1 MDYNVKPMIHRF
13 RQNNMNI
20 VMDVNSGIVHVVDD
34 VTYKVLEYYNGT
46 NRQMVLANM
55 GSEYEESELNEVMD
69 DLDELIKKEVLFAP
83 MDPNYKMAI
92 EDRPIIKALCINI
105 AHDCNLRCKYCFAGQ
120 GGYGQWRML
129 MSFDVARRA
138 VDFLIAH
145 SGPREHCELDFFG
158 GEPLMNWHVV
168 QQTVDYVHN
177 QEKKHHK
184 KIKMSLTTNG
194 MLLDEEKTKYL
205 TDNHIS
211 LILSLDGRKEMHD
224 RMRPDVN
231 NEGTYDQIV
240 KNLQYCIAH
249 RNGEEYYV
257 RGTFTRHN
265 LDFTT
270 DVEDMLD
277 HGFPA
282 VSMEPVVGD
291 DSAKYSIKE
300 SDLPRVKEE
309 YDRLAQLFIQREE
322 EGRPFFFFHFNMDL
336 WKGPCLPKRL
346 RGCGAGH
353 EYLAVVP
360 NGDIYPCHQFVGR
373 EGYVV
378 GNVYE
383 GLKNMKMMHDFRMNH
398 VFSKPE
404 CVDCWAKFF
413 CSGGCHANN
422 EAYAGDIIGVFDPG
436 IFSIGDTLCSPSKK
450 FKFEGIP
457 TFAPE
462 HFARVRPVD
471 TMKRKQFVKGVTQIA
486 QEGAIQVF
494 KENHVGMEEIIVGV
508 VGVLQFEVLEYR
520 LKN

>member
-13 RQNNMNI
+13 QQNGMNI

-34 VTYKVLEYYNGT
+34 VTYKVLAYYNGT
-46 NRQMVLANM
+46 NRGMVLANLAKD
-55 GSEYEESELNEVMD
+55 YEEAELNEVMD
-69 DLDELIKKEVLFAP
+69 DLDELIAKEVLFAP
-83 MDPNYKMAI
+83 MDKNYKMAI

-105 AHDCNLRCKYCFAGQ
+105 AHDCNLRCQYCFAGQ

-168 QQTVDYVHN
+168 QQTIDYVHK
-177 QEKKHHK
+177 QEKKHGK

-194 MLLDEEKTKYL
+194 LLLDKEKVKYL

-224 RMRPDVN
+224 RMRPGVHG
-231 NEGTYDQIV
+231 EGTYDEIV
-240 KNLQYCIAH
+240 KNLQYCVAN
-249 RNGEEYYV
+249 RKGEEYYV
-257 RGTFTRHN
+257 RGTFTRYN
-265 LDFTT
+265 MDFTT
-270 DVEDMLD
+270 DVIDMID
-277 HGFPA
+277 KGFPA
-282 VSMEPVVGD
+282 VSMEPVVGED
-291 DSAKYSIKE
+291 TADYSIKE
-300 SDLPRVKEE
+300 EDLPRVKAE
-309 YDRLAQLFIQREE
+309 YDRLAKLFIAREE

-373 EGYVV
+373 EGYVI

-383 GLKNMKMMHDFRMNH
+383 GLTNFKMMRDFRMNH

-422 EAYAGDIIGVFDPG
+422 EAFAGDIHKPFHITCEIQKKRVECAMMIQAYNEMKKPKVMAQPG
-436 IFSIGDTLCSPSKK
+436 TYQAKK
-450 FKFEGIP
+450 E
-457 TFAPE
+457 A
-462 HFARVRPVD
+462 
-471 TMKRKQFVKGVTQIA
+471 
-486 QEGAIQVF
+486 
-494 KENHVGMEEIIVGV
+494 MEE
-508 VGVLQFEVLEYR
+508 
-520 LKN
+520 K

>member
-13 RQNNMNI
+13 QQNGMNI

-34 VTYKVLEYYNGT
+34 VTYKVLAYYNGT
-46 NRQMVLANM
+46 NRGMVLANL
-55 GSEYEESELNEVMD
+55 SKDYEEAELNEVMD
-69 DLDELIKKEVLFAP
+69 DLDELIAKEVLFAP
-83 MDPNYKMAI
+83 MDKNYKMAI

-105 AHDCNLRCKYCFAGQ
+105 AHDCNLRCQYCFAGQ

-168 QQTVDYVHN
+168 QQTIDYVHK
-177 QEKKHHK
+177 QEKKHGK

-194 MLLDEEKTKYL
+194 LLLDKEKVKYL

-224 RMRPDVN
+224 RMRSGVHG
-231 NEGTYDQIV
+231 EGTYDEIV
-240 KNLQYCIAH
+240 KNLQYCVAN
-249 RNGEEYYV
+249 RKGEEYYV
-257 RGTFTRHN
+257 RGTFTRYN
-265 LDFTT
+265 MDFTT
-270 DVEDMLD
+270 DVIDMID
-277 HGFPA
+277 KGFPA
-282 VSMEPVVGD
+282 VSMEPVVGED
-291 DSAKYSIKE
+291 TADYSIKE
-300 SDLPRVKEE
+300 EDLPRVKAE
-309 YDRLAQLFIQREE
+309 YDRLAKLFIAREE

-373 EGYVV
+373 EGYVI

-383 GLKNMKMMHDFRMNH
+383 GLKNFKMMRDFRMNH

-422 EAYAGDIIGVFDPG
+422 EAFAGDIHKPFHITCEIQKKRVECAMMIQAYNEMKKPKVMAQPG
-436 IFSIGDTLCSPSKK
+436 TYQAKK
-450 FKFEGIP
+450 E
-457 TFAPE
+457 A
-462 HFARVRPVD
+462 
-471 TMKRKQFVKGVTQIA
+471 
-486 QEGAIQVF
+486 
-494 KENHVGMEEIIVGV
+494 MEE
-508 VGVLQFEVLEYR
+508 
-520 LKN
+520 K

>member
-13 RQNNMNI
+13 QQNGMNI

-34 VTYKVLEYYNGT
+34 VTYKVLAYYNGT
-46 NRQMVLANM
+46 NRGMVLANLAKD
-55 GSEYEESELNEVMD
+55 YEEAELNEVMD
-69 DLDELIKKEVLFAP
+69 DLDELIAKEVLFAP
-83 MDPNYKMAI
+83 MDKNYKMAI

-105 AHDCNLRCKYCFAGQ
+105 AHDCNLRCQYCFAGQ

-168 QQTVDYVHN
+168 QQTIDYVHK
-177 QEKKHHK
+177 QEKKHGK

-194 MLLDEEKTKYL
+194 LLLAKEKVKYL

-224 RMRPDVN
+224 RMRPGVHG
-231 NEGTYDQIV
+231 EGTYDEIV
-240 KNLQYCIAH
+240 KNLQYCVAN
-249 RNGEEYYV
+249 RKGEEYYV
-257 RGTFTRHN
+257 RGTFTRYN
-265 LDFTT
+265 MDFTT
-270 DVEDMLD
+270 DVIDMID
-277 HGFPA
+277 KGFPA
-282 VSMEPVVGD
+282 VSMEPVVGED
-291 DSAKYSIKE
+291 TADYSIKE
-300 SDLPRVKEE
+300 EDLPRVKAE
-309 YDRLAQLFIQREE
+309 YDRLAKLFIAREE

-373 EGYVV
+373 EGYVI

-383 GLKNMKMMHDFRMNH
+383 GLKNFKMMRDFRMNH

-422 EAYAGDIIGVFDPG
+422 EAFAGDIHKPFHITCEIQKKRVECAMMIQAYNEMKKPKVMAQPG
-436 IFSIGDTLCSPSKK
+436 TYQAKK
-450 FKFEGIP
+450 E
-457 TFAPE
+457 AL
-462 HFARVRPVD
+462 
-471 TMKRKQFVKGVTQIA
+471 
-486 QEGAIQVF
+486 
-494 KENHVGMEEIIVGV
+494 EE
-508 VGVLQFEVLEYR
+508 
-520 LKN
+520 K

>member
-13 RQNNMNI
+13 QQNGMNI

-34 VTYKVLEYYNGT
+34 VTYKVLAYYNGT
-46 NRQMVLANM
+46 NRGMVLANLAKD
-55 GSEYEESELNEVMD
+55 YEEAELNEVMD
-69 DLDELIKKEVLFAP
+69 DLDELIAKEVLFAP
-83 MDPNYKMAI
+83 MDKNYKMAI

-105 AHDCNLRCKYCFAGQ
+105 AHDCNLRCQYCFAGQ

-168 QQTVDYVHN
+168 QQTIDYVHK
-177 QEKKHHK
+177 QEKKHGK

-194 MLLDEEKTKYL
+194 LLLDKEKVKYL

-224 RMRPDVN
+224 RMRPGVHG
-231 NEGTYDQIV
+231 EGTYDEIV
-240 KNLQYCIAH
+240 KNLQYCVAN
-249 RNGEEYYV
+249 RKGEEYYV
-257 RGTFTRHN
+257 RGTFTRYN
-265 LDFTT
+265 MDFTT
-270 DVEDMLD
+270 DVIDMID
-277 HGFPA
+277 KGFPA
-282 VSMEPVVGD
+282 VSMEPVVGED
-291 DSAKYSIKE
+291 TADYSIKE
-300 SDLPRVKEE
+300 EDLPRVKAE
-309 YDRLAQLFIQREE
+309 YDRLAKLFIAREE

-336 WKGPCLPKRL
+336 WKGPCLLKRL

-373 EGYVV
+373 EGYVI

-383 GLKNMKMMHDFRMNH
+383 GLKNFKMMRDFRMNH

-422 EAYAGDIIGVFDPG
+422 EAFAGDIHKPYHITCEIQKKRVECAMMIQAYNEMKKPKVMAQPG
-436 IFSIGDTLCSPSKK
+436 TYQAKK
-450 FKFEGIP
+450 E
-457 TFAPE
+457 A
-462 HFARVRPVD
+462 
-471 TMKRKQFVKGVTQIA
+471 
-486 QEGAIQVF
+486 
-494 KENHVGMEEIIVGV
+494 MEE
-508 VGVLQFEVLEYR
+508 
-520 LKN
+520 K

>member
-1 MDYNVKPMIHRF
+1 MDYHVKPMIHRF
-13 RQNNMNI
+13 RQNGMNI

-34 VTYKVLEYYNGT
+34 VTYDVLAYYNGK
-46 NRQMVLANM
+46 NRDMVLANL
-55 GSEYEESELNEVMD
+55 GKDYEEKELNEVMD
-69 DLDELIKKEVLFAP
+69 DLDELIKNETLFAP
-83 MDPNYKMAI
+83 MDPNYELAI
-92 EDRPIIKALCINI
+92 EDRPIVKALCLNI

-129 MSFDVARRA
+129 MPFDVARRG

-158 GEPLMNWHVV
+158 GEPLLNWHVV
-168 QQTVDYVHN
+168 QQTIDYVHT

-194 MLLDEEKTKYL
+194 LLLDEAKVKYL

-224 RMRPDVN
+224 RMRPGVHG
-231 NEGTYDQIV
+231 EGTYDRIV
-240 KNLQYCIAH
+240 KNLQYCVQH

-257 RGTFTRHN
+257 RGTFTRYN

-270 DVEDMLD
+270 DVIDMLD
-277 HGFPA
+277 HGFDA
-282 VSMEPVVGD
+282 VSMEPVVGED
-291 DSAKYSIKE
+291 TEEYSIKKE
-300 SDLPRVKEE
+300 DLPRVKAE
-309 YDRLAQLFIQREE
+309 YDRLAKLFIQREE

-373 EGYVV
+373 EGYVL

-383 GLKNMKMMHDFRMNH
+383 GLKNMKMMHDFRANH
-398 VFSKPE
+398 VFSKPT

-422 EAYAGDIIGVFDPG
+422 ESFAGDIHKPYDITCEIQKKRVECAMMIQAYNQLKKPSVMAQPG
-436 IFSIGDTLCSPSKK
+436 SPK
-450 FKFEGIP
+450 
-457 TFAPE
+457 A
-462 HFARVRPVD
+462 
-471 TMKRKQFVKGVTQIA
+471 KREAAEK
-486 QEGAIQVF
+486 
-494 KENHVGMEEIIVGV
+494 
-508 VGVLQFEVLEYR
+508 R
-520 LKN
+520 D

>member
-13 RQNNMNI
+13 QQNGMNI

-34 VTYKVLEYYNGT
+34 VTYKVLAYYNGT
-46 NRQMVLANM
+46 NRGMVLANLAKD
-55 GSEYEESELNEVMD
+55 YEEAELNEVMD
-69 DLDELIKKEVLFAP
+69 DLDELIAKEVLFAP
-83 MDPNYKMAI
+83 MDKNYKMAI

-105 AHDCNLRCKYCFAGQ
+105 AHDCNLRCQYCFAGQ

-168 QQTVDYVHN
+168 QQTIDYVHK
-177 QEKKHHK
+177 QEKKHGK

-194 MLLDEEKTKYL
+194 LLLDKEKVKYL

-224 RMRPDVN
+224 RMRPGVHG
-231 NEGTYDQIV
+231 EGTYDEIV
-240 KNLQYCIAH
+240 KNLQYCVAN
-249 RNGEEYYV
+249 RKGEEYYV
-257 RGTFTRHN
+257 RGTFTRYN
-265 LDFTT
+265 MDFTT
-270 DVEDMLD
+270 DVIDMLD
-277 HGFPA
+277 KGFPA
-282 VSMEPVVGD
+282 VSMEPVVGED
-291 DSAKYSIKE
+291 TADYSIKE
-300 SDLPRVKEE
+300 EDLPRVKAE
-309 YDRLAQLFIQREE
+309 YDRLAKLFIAREE

-373 EGYVV
+373 EGYVI

-383 GLKNMKMMHDFRMNH
+383 GLKNFKMMRDFRMNH
-398 VFSKPE
+398 VFNKPE

-422 EAYAGDIIGVFDPG
+422 EAFAGDIHKPYHITCEIQKKRVECAMMIQAYNEMKKPKVMAQPG
-436 IFSIGDTLCSPSKK
+436 TYQAKK
-450 FKFEGIP
+450 E
-457 TFAPE
+457 A
-462 HFARVRPVD
+462 
-471 TMKRKQFVKGVTQIA
+471 
-486 QEGAIQVF
+486 
-494 KENHVGMEEIIVGV
+494 MEE
-508 VGVLQFEVLEYR
+508 
-520 LKN
+520 K

>member
-13 RQNNMNI
+13 QQNGMNI

-34 VTYKVLEYYNGT
+34 VTYKVLAYYNGT
-46 NRQMVLANM
+46 NRGMVLANLAKD
-55 GSEYEESELNEVMD
+55 YEEAELNEVMD
-69 DLDELIKKEVLFAP
+69 DLDELIAKEVLFAP
-83 MDPNYKMAI
+83 MDKNYKMAI

-105 AHDCNLRCKYCFAGQ
+105 AHDCNLRCQYCFAGQ

-168 QQTVDYVHN
+168 QQTIDYVHK
-177 QEKKHHK
+177 QEKKHGK

-194 MLLDEEKTKYL
+194 LLLDKEKVKYL

-224 RMRPDVN
+224 RMRPGVHG
-231 NEGTYDQIV
+231 EGTYDEIV
-240 KNLQYCIAH
+240 KNLQYCVAN
-249 RNGEEYYV
+249 RKGEEYYV
-257 RGTFTRHN
+257 RGTLTRYN
-265 LDFTT
+265 MDFTT
-270 DVEDMLD
+270 DVIDMID
-277 HGFPA
+277 KGFPA
-282 VSMEPVVGD
+282 VSMEPVVGED
-291 DSAKYSIKE
+291 TADYSIKE
-300 SDLPRVKEE
+300 EDLPRVKAE
-309 YDRLAQLFIQREE
+309 YDRLAKLFIAREE

-373 EGYVV
+373 EGYVL

-383 GLKNMKMMHDFRMNH
+383 GLKNMKMMHDFRTNH
-398 VFSKPE
+398 VFTKPE

-422 EAYAGDIIGVFDPG
+422 EAFAGDIHKPYHITCEIQKKRVECAMMIQAYNQLKKPRVMAQPG
-436 IFSIGDTLCSPSKK
+436 S
-450 FKFEGIP
+450 FE
-457 TFAPE
+457 A
-462 HFARVRPVD
+462 
-471 TMKRKQFVKGVTQIA
+471 KREA
-486 QEGAIQVF
+486 QE
-494 KENHVGMEEIIVGV
+494 K
-508 VGVLQFEVLEYR
+508 LQ
-520 LKN
+520 

>member
-13 RQNNMNI
+13 QQNGMNI

-34 VTYKVLEYYNGT
+34 VTYKVLAYYNGT
-46 NRQMVLANM
+46 NRGMVLANLAKD
-55 GSEYEESELNEVMD
+55 YEEAELNEVMD
-69 DLDELIKKEVLFAP
+69 DLDELIAKEVLFAP
-83 MDPNYKMAI
+83 MDKNYKMAI

-105 AHDCNLRCKYCFAGQ
+105 AHDCNLRCQYCFAGQ

-168 QQTVDYVHN
+168 QQTIDYVHK
-177 QEKKHHK
+177 QEKKHGK

-194 MLLDEEKTKYL
+194 LLLDKEKVKYL

-211 LILSLDGRKEMHD
+211 LILSLDGLKEMHD
-224 RMRPDVN
+224 RMRPGVHG
-231 NEGTYDQIV
+231 EGTYDEIV
-240 KNLQYCIAH
+240 KNLQYCVAN
-249 RNGEEYYV
+249 RKGEEYYV
-257 RGTFTRHN
+257 RGTFTRYN
-265 LDFTT
+265 MDFTT
-270 DVEDMLD
+270 DVIDMID
-277 HGFPA
+277 KGFPA
-282 VSMEPVVGD
+282 VSMEPVVGED
-291 DSAKYSIKE
+291 TADYSIKE
-300 SDLPRVKEE
+300 EDLPRVKAE
-309 YDRLAQLFIQREE
+309 YDRLAKLFIAREE

-373 EGYVV
+373 EGYVI

-383 GLKNMKMMHDFRMNH
+383 GLKNFKMMRDFRMNH

-422 EAYAGDIIGVFDPG
+422 EAFAGDIRKPYHITCEIQKKRVECAMMIQAYNEMKKPKVMAQPG
-436 IFSIGDTLCSPSKK
+436 TYQAKK
-450 FKFEGIP
+450 E
-457 TFAPE
+457 A
-462 HFARVRPVD
+462 
-471 TMKRKQFVKGVTQIA
+471 
-486 QEGAIQVF
+486 
-494 KENHVGMEEIIVGV
+494 MEE
-508 VGVLQFEVLEYR
+508 E
-520 LKN
+520 

>member
-13 RQNNMNI
+13 QQNGMNI

-34 VTYKVLEYYNGT
+34 VTYKVLAYYNGT
-46 NRQMVLANM
+46 NRGMVLANLAKD
-55 GSEYEESELNEVMD
+55 YEEAELNEVMD
-69 DLDELIKKEVLFAP
+69 DLDELIAKEVLFAP
-83 MDPNYKMAI
+83 MDKNYKMAI

-105 AHDCNLRCKYCFAGQ
+105 AHDCNLRCQYCFAGQ

-168 QQTVDYVHN
+168 QQTIDYVHK
-177 QEKKHHK
+177 QEKKHGK

-194 MLLDEEKTKYL
+194 LLLDKEKVKYL

-224 RMRPDVN
+224 RMRPGVHG
-231 NEGTYDQIV
+231 EGTYDEIV
-240 KNLQYCIAH
+240 KNLQYCVAN
-249 RNGEEYYV
+249 RKGEEYYV
-257 RGTFTRHN
+257 RGTFTRYN
-265 LDFTT
+265 MDFTT
-270 DVEDMLD
+270 DVIDMLD
-277 HGFPA
+277 KGFPA
-282 VSMEPVVGD
+282 VSMEPVVGED
-291 DSAKYSIKE
+291 TADYSIKE
-300 SDLPRVKEE
+300 EDLPRVKAE
-309 YDRLAQLFIQREE
+309 YDRLAKLFIAREE

-373 EGYVV
+373 EGYVI

-383 GLKNMKMMHDFRMNH
+383 GLKNFKMMRDFRMNH

-404 CVDCWAKFF
+404 CVECWAKFF
-413 CSGGCHANN
+413 CSGGCHANY
-422 EAYAGDIIGVFDPG
+422 EAFAGDIHKPFHITCEIQKKRVECAMMIQAYNEMKKPKVMAQPG
-436 IFSIGDTLCSPSKK
+436 TYQAKK
-450 FKFEGIP
+450 E
-457 TFAPE
+457 A
-462 HFARVRPVD
+462 
-471 TMKRKQFVKGVTQIA
+471 
-486 QEGAIQVF
+486 
-494 KENHVGMEEIIVGV
+494 MEE
-508 VGVLQFEVLEYR
+508 
-520 LKN
+520 K

>member
-1 MDYNVKPMIHRF
+1 MDYNVKPMIHCF
-13 RQNNMNI
+13 QQNGMNI

-34 VTYKVLEYYNGT
+34 VTYKVLAYYNGT
-46 NRQMVLANM
+46 NRGMVLANLAKD
-55 GSEYEESELNEVMD
+55 YEEAELNEVMN
-69 DLDELIKKEVLFAP
+69 DLDELIAKEVLFAP
-83 MDPNYKMAI
+83 MDKNYKMAI

-105 AHDCNLRCKYCFAGQ
+105 AHDCNLRCQYCFAGQ

-168 QQTVDYVHN
+168 QQTIDYVHK
-177 QEKKHHK
+177 QEKKHGK

-194 MLLDEEKTKYL
+194 LLLDKEKVKYL

-224 RMRPDVN
+224 RMRPGVHG
-231 NEGTYDQIV
+231 EGTYDEIV
-240 KNLQYCIAH
+240 KNLQYCVAN
-249 RNGEEYYV
+249 RKGEEYYV
-257 RGTFTRHN
+257 RGTFTRYN
-265 LDFTT
+265 MDFTT
-270 DVEDMLD
+270 DVIDMID
-277 HGFPA
+277 KGFPA
-282 VSMEPVVGD
+282 VSMEPVVGED
-291 DSAKYSIKE
+291 TADYSIKE
-300 SDLPRVKEE
+300 EDLPRVKAE
-309 YDRLAQLFIQREE
+309 YDRLAKLFIAREE

-373 EGYVV
+373 EGYVI

-383 GLKNMKMMHDFRMNH
+383 GLKNFKMMRDFRMNH

-422 EAYAGDIIGVFDPG
+422 EAFAGDIHKPFHITCEIQKKRVECAMMIQAYNEMKKPKVMAQPG
-436 IFSIGDTLCSPSKK
+436 TYQAKK
-450 FKFEGIP
+450 E
-457 TFAPE
+457 A
-462 HFARVRPVD
+462 
-471 TMKRKQFVKGVTQIA
+471 
-486 QEGAIQVF
+486 
-494 KENHVGMEEIIVGV
+494 MEE
-508 VGVLQFEVLEYR
+508 
-520 LKN
+520 K

>member
-13 RQNNMNI
+13 QQNGMNI

-34 VTYKVLEYYNGT
+34 VTYKVLAYYNGT
-46 NRQMVLANM
+46 NRGMVLANLVKD
-55 GSEYEESELNEVMD
+55 YEEAELNEVMD
-69 DLDELIKKEVLFAP
+69 DLDELIAKEVLFAP
-83 MDPNYKMAI
+83 MDKNYKMAI

-105 AHDCNLRCKYCFAGQ
+105 AHDCNLRCQYCFAGQ

-168 QQTVDYVHN
+168 QQTIDYVHK
-177 QEKKHHK
+177 QEKKHGK

-194 MLLDEEKTKYL
+194 LLLDKEKVKYL

-224 RMRPDVN
+224 RMRPGVHG
-231 NEGTYDQIV
+231 EGTYDEIV
-240 KNLQYCIAH
+240 KNLQYCVAN
-249 RNGEEYYV
+249 RKGEEYYV
-257 RGTFTRHN
+257 RGTFTRYN
-265 LDFTT
+265 MDFTT
-270 DVEDMLD
+270 DVIDMID
-277 HGFPA
+277 KGFPA
-282 VSMEPVVGD
+282 VSMEPVVGED
-291 DSAKYSIKE
+291 TADYSIKE
-300 SDLPRVKEE
+300 EDLPRVKAE
-309 YDRLAQLFIQREE
+309 YDCLAKLFIAREE

-373 EGYVV
+373 EGYVI

-383 GLKNMKMMHDFRMNH
+383 GLKNFKMMRDFRMNH

-422 EAYAGDIIGVFDPG
+422 EAFAGDIHKPFHITCEIQKKRVECAMMIQAYNEMKKPKVMAQPG
-436 IFSIGDTLCSPSKK
+436 TYQAKK
-450 FKFEGIP
+450 E
-457 TFAPE
+457 A
-462 HFARVRPVD
+462 
-471 TMKRKQFVKGVTQIA
+471 
-486 QEGAIQVF
+486 
-494 KENHVGMEEIIVGV
+494 MEE
-508 VGVLQFEVLEYR
+508 
-520 LKN
+520 K

>member
-13 RQNNMNI
+13 QQNGMNI

-34 VTYKVLEYYNGT
+34 VTYKVLAYYNGT
-46 NRQMVLANM
+46 NRGMVLANLAKD
-55 GSEYEESELNEVMD
+55 YEEAELNEVMD
-69 DLDELIKKEVLFAP
+69 ELDELIAKEVLFAP
-83 MDPNYKMAI
+83 MDKNYKMAI

-105 AHDCNLRCKYCFAGQ
+105 AHDCNLRCQYCFAGQ

-168 QQTVDYVHN
+168 QQTIDYVHK
-177 QEKKHHK
+177 QEKKHGK

-194 MLLDEEKTKYL
+194 LLLDKEKVKYL

-224 RMRPDVN
+224 RMRPGVHG
-231 NEGTYDQIV
+231 EGTYDEIV
-240 KNLQYCIAH
+240 KNLQYCVAN
-249 RNGEEYYV
+249 RKGEEYYV
-257 RGTFTRHN
+257 RGTFTRYN
-265 LDFTT
+265 MDFTT
-270 DVEDMLD
+270 DVIDMID
-277 HGFPA
+277 KGFPA
-282 VSMEPVVGD
+282 VSMEPVVGED
-291 DSAKYSIKE
+291 TADYSIKE
-300 SDLPRVKEE
+300 EDLPRVKAE
-309 YDRLAQLFIQREE
+309 YDRLAKLFIAREE

-353 EYLAVVP
+353 EYLTVVP

-373 EGYVV
+373 EGYVI

-383 GLKNMKMMHDFRMNH
+383 GLKNFKMMRDFRMNH

-422 EAYAGDIIGVFDPG
+422 EAFAGDIHKPFHITCEIQKKRVECAMMIQAYNEMKKPKVMAQPG
-436 IFSIGDTLCSPSKK
+436 TYQAKK
-450 FKFEGIP
+450 E
-457 TFAPE
+457 A
-462 HFARVRPVD
+462 
-471 TMKRKQFVKGVTQIA
+471 
-486 QEGAIQVF
+486 
-494 KENHVGMEEIIVGV
+494 MEE
-508 VGVLQFEVLEYR
+508 
-520 LKN
+520 K

>member
-13 RQNNMNI
+13 QQNGMNI

-34 VTYKVLEYYNGT
+34 VTYKVLAYYNGT
-46 NRQMVLANM
+46 NRGMVLANLAKD
-55 GSEYEESELNEVMD
+55 YEEAELNEVMD
-69 DLDELIKKEVLFAP
+69 DLDELIAKEVLFAP
-83 MDPNYKMAI
+83 MDKNYKMAI

-105 AHDCNLRCKYCFAGQ
+105 AHDCNLRCQYCFAGQ

-168 QQTVDYVHN
+168 QQTIDYVHK
-177 QEKKHHK
+177 QEKKHGK

-194 MLLDEEKTKYL
+194 LLLDKVKVKYL

-224 RMRPDVN
+224 RMRPGVHG
-231 NEGTYDQIV
+231 EGTYDEIV
-240 KNLQYCIAH
+240 KNLQYCVAN
-249 RNGEEYYV
+249 RKGEEYYV
-257 RGTFTRHN
+257 RGTFTRYN
-265 LDFTT
+265 MDFTT
-270 DVEDMLD
+270 DVIDMID
-277 HGFPA
+277 KGFPA
-282 VSMEPVVGD
+282 VSMEPVVGED
-291 DSAKYSIKE
+291 TADYSIKE
-300 SDLPRVKEE
+300 EDLPRVKAE
-309 YDRLAQLFIQREE
+309 YDRLAKLFIAREE

-373 EGYVV
+373 EGYVI

-383 GLKNMKMMHDFRMNH
+383 GLKNFKMMRDFRMNH

-422 EAYAGDIIGVFDPG
+422 EAFAGDIHKPFHITCEIQKKRVECAMMIQAYNEMKKPKVMAQPG
-436 IFSIGDTLCSPSKK
+436 TYQAKK
-450 FKFEGIP
+450 E
-457 TFAPE
+457 A
-462 HFARVRPVD
+462 
-471 TMKRKQFVKGVTQIA
+471 
-486 QEGAIQVF
+486 
-494 KENHVGMEEIIVGV
+494 MEE
-508 VGVLQFEVLEYR
+508 
-520 LKN
+520 K

>member
-13 RQNNMNI
+13 QQNGMNI

-34 VTYKVLEYYNGT
+34 VTYKVLAYYNGT
-46 NRQMVLANM
+46 NRGMVLANL
-55 GSEYEESELNEVMD
+55 SKDYEEAELNEVMD
-69 DLDELIKKEVLFAP
+69 DLDELIAKEVLFAP
-83 MDPNYKMAI
+83 MDKNYKMAI

-105 AHDCNLRCKYCFAGQ
+105 AHDCNLRCQYCFAGQ

-168 QQTVDYVHN
+168 QQTIDYVHK
-177 QEKKHHK
+177 QEKKHGK

-194 MLLDEEKTKYL
+194 LLLDKEKVKYL

-224 RMRPDVN
+224 RMRPGVHG
-231 NEGTYDQIV
+231 EGTYDEIV
-240 KNLQYCIAH
+240 KNLQYCVAN
-249 RNGEEYYV
+249 RKGEEYYV
-257 RGTFTRHN
+257 RGTFTRYN
-265 LDFTT
+265 MDFTT
-270 DVEDMLD
+270 DVIDMID
-277 HGFPA
+277 KGFSA
-282 VSMEPVVGD
+282 VSMEPVVGED
-291 DSAKYSIKE
+291 TADYSIKE
-300 SDLPRVKEE
+300 EDLPRVKAE
-309 YDRLAQLFIQREE
+309 YDRLAKLFIAREE

-373 EGYVV
+373 EGYVI

-383 GLKNMKMMHDFRMNH
+383 GLKNFKMMRDFRMNH

-422 EAYAGDIIGVFDPG
+422 EAFAGDIHKPFHITCEIQKKRVECAMMIQAYNEMKKPKVMAQPG
-436 IFSIGDTLCSPSKK
+436 TYQAKK
-450 FKFEGIP
+450 E
-457 TFAPE
+457 A
-462 HFARVRPVD
+462 
-471 TMKRKQFVKGVTQIA
+471 
-486 QEGAIQVF
+486 
-494 KENHVGMEEIIVGV
+494 MEE
-508 VGVLQFEVLEYR
+508 
-520 LKN
+520 K

>member
-13 RQNNMNI
+13 QQNGMNI

-34 VTYKVLEYYNGT
+34 VTYKVLAYYNGT
-46 NRQMVLANM
+46 NRGMVLANLAKD
-55 GSEYEESELNEVMD
+55 YEEAELNEVMD
-69 DLDELIKKEVLFAP
+69 DLDELIAKEVLFAP
-83 MDPNYKMAI
+83 MDKNYKMAI

-105 AHDCNLRCKYCFAGQ
+105 AHDCNLRCQYCFAGQ

-168 QQTVDYVHN
+168 QQTIDYVHK
-177 QEKKHHK
+177 QAKKHGK

-194 MLLDEEKTKYL
+194 LLLDKEKVKYL

-224 RMRPDVN
+224 RMRPGVHG
-231 NEGTYDQIV
+231 EGTYDEIV
-240 KNLQYCIAH
+240 KNLQYCVAN
-249 RNGEEYYV
+249 RKGEEYYV
-257 RGTFTRHN
+257 RGTFTRYN
-265 LDFTT
+265 MDFTT
-270 DVEDMLD
+270 DVIDMID
-277 HGFPA
+277 KGFPA
-282 VSMEPVVGD
+282 VSMEPVVGED
-291 DSAKYSIKE
+291 TADYSIKE
-300 SDLPRVKEE
+300 EDLPRVKAE
-309 YDRLAQLFIQREE
+309 YDRLAKLFIAREE

-373 EGYVV
+373 EGYVI

-383 GLKNMKMMHDFRMNH
+383 GLKNFKMMRDFRMNH

-422 EAYAGDIIGVFDPG
+422 EAFAGDIHKPFHITCEIQKKRVECAMMIQAYNEMKKPKVMAQPG
-436 IFSIGDTLCSPSKK
+436 TYQAKK
-450 FKFEGIP
+450 E
-457 TFAPE
+457 A
-462 HFARVRPVD
+462 
-471 TMKRKQFVKGVTQIA
+471 
-486 QEGAIQVF
+486 
-494 KENHVGMEEIIVGV
+494 MEE
-508 VGVLQFEVLEYR
+508 
-520 LKN
+520 K

>member
-13 RQNNMNI
+13 QQNGMNI

-34 VTYKVLEYYNGT
+34 VTYKVLAYYNGT
-46 NRQMVLANM
+46 NRGMVLANLAKD
-55 GSEYEESELNEVMD
+55 YEEAELNEVMD
-69 DLDELIKKEVLFAP
+69 DLDELIAKEVLFAP
-83 MDPNYKMAI
+83 MDKNYKMAI

-105 AHDCNLRCKYCFAGQ
+105 AHDCNLRCQYCFAGQ

-168 QQTVDYVHN
+168 QQTIDYVHK
-177 QEKKHHK
+177 QEKKHGK

-194 MLLDEEKTKYL
+194 LLLDKEKVKYL

-211 LILSLDGRKEMHD
+211 LILSLDGRKEVHD
-224 RMRPDVN
+224 RMRPGVYG
-231 NEGTYDQIV
+231 EGTYDEIV
-240 KNLQYCIAH
+240 KNLQYCVAN
-249 RNGEEYYV
+249 RKGEEYYV
-257 RGTFTRHN
+257 RGTFTRYN
-265 LDFTT
+265 MDFTT
-270 DVEDMLD
+270 DVIDMID
-277 HGFPA
+277 KGFPA
-282 VSMEPVVGD
+282 VSMEPVVGED
-291 DSAKYSIKE
+291 TADYSIKE
-300 SDLPRVKEE
+300 EDLPRVKAE
-309 YDRLAQLFIQREE
+309 YDRLAKLFIAREE

-373 EGYVV
+373 EGYVI

-383 GLKNMKMMHDFRMNH
+383 GLKNFKMMRDFRMNH

-422 EAYAGDIIGVFDPG
+422 EAFAGDIHKPFHITCEIQKKRVECAMMIQAYNEMKKPKVMAQPG
-436 IFSIGDTLCSPSKK
+436 TYQAKK
-450 FKFEGIP
+450 E
-457 TFAPE
+457 A
-462 HFARVRPVD
+462 
-471 TMKRKQFVKGVTQIA
+471 
-486 QEGAIQVF
+486 
-494 KENHVGMEEIIVGV
+494 MEE
-508 VGVLQFEVLEYR
+508 
-520 LKN
+520 K

>member
-13 RQNNMNI
+13 QQNGMNI

-34 VTYKVLEYYNGT
+34 VTYKVLAYYNGT
-46 NRQMVLANM
+46 NRGMVLANLAKD
-55 GSEYEESELNEVMD
+55 YEEAELNEVMD
-69 DLDELIKKEVLFAP
+69 DLDELIAKEVLFAP
-83 MDPNYKMAI
+83 MDKNYKMAI

-105 AHDCNLRCKYCFAGQ
+105 AHDCNLRCQYCFAGQ

-168 QQTVDYVHN
+168 QQTIDYVHK
-177 QEKKHHK
+177 QEKKHGK

-194 MLLDEEKTKYL
+194 LLLDKEKVKYL

-224 RMRPDVN
+224 RMRPGVHG
-231 NEGTYDQIV
+231 EGTYDEIV
-240 KNLQYCIAH
+240 KNLQYCVAN
-249 RNGEEYYV
+249 RKGEEYYV
-257 RGTFTRHN
+257 RGTFTRYN
-265 LDFTT
+265 MDFTT
-270 DVEDMLD
+270 DVIDMID
-277 HGFPA
+277 KGFPA
-282 VSMEPVVGD
+282 VSMEPVVGED
-291 DSAKYSIKE
+291 TADYSIKAE
-300 SDLPRVKEE
+300 DLPRVKAE
-309 YDRLAQLFIQREE
+309 YDRLAKLFIAREE

-373 EGYVV
+373 EGYVI

-383 GLKNMKMMHDFRMNH
+383 GLKNFKMMRDFRMNH

-422 EAYAGDIIGVFDPG
+422 EAFAGDIHKPFHITCEIQKKRVECAMMIQAYNEMKKPKVMAQPG
-436 IFSIGDTLCSPSKK
+436 TYQAKK
-450 FKFEGIP
+450 E
-457 TFAPE
+457 A
-462 HFARVRPVD
+462 
-471 TMKRKQFVKGVTQIA
+471 
-486 QEGAIQVF
+486 
-494 KENHVGMEEIIVGV
+494 MEE
-508 VGVLQFEVLEYR
+508 
-520 LKN
+520 K

>member
-13 RQNNMNI
+13 QQNGMNI

-34 VTYKVLEYYNGT
+34 VTYKVLAYYNGT
-46 NRQMVLANM
+46 NRGMVLANLAKD
-55 GSEYEESELNEVMD
+55 YEEAELNEVMD
-69 DLDELIKKEVLFAP
+69 DLDELIAKEVLFAP
-83 MDPNYKMAI
+83 MDKNYKMAI

-105 AHDCNLRCKYCFAGQ
+105 AHDCNLRCQYCFAGQ

-168 QQTVDYVHN
+168 QQTIDYVHK
-177 QEKKHHK
+177 QEKKHGK

-194 MLLDEEKTKYL
+194 LLLDKEKVKYL

-224 RMRPDVN
+224 RMRLGVHG
-231 NEGTYDQIV
+231 EGTYDEIV
-240 KNLQYCIAH
+240 KNLQYCVAN
-249 RNGEEYYV
+249 RKGEEYYV
-257 RGTFTRHN
+257 RGTFTRYN
-265 LDFTT
+265 MDFTT
-270 DVEDMLD
+270 DVIDMID
-277 HGFPA
+277 KGFPA
-282 VSMEPVVGD
+282 VSMEPVVGED
-291 DSAKYSIKE
+291 TADYSIKE
-300 SDLPRVKEE
+300 EDLPRVKAE
-309 YDRLAQLFIQREE
+309 YDRLAKLFIAREE

-373 EGYVV
+373 EGYVI

-383 GLKNMKMMHDFRMNH
+383 GLKNFKMMRDFRMNH

-422 EAYAGDIIGVFDPG
+422 EAFAGDIHKPYHITCEIQKKRVECAMMIQAYNEMKKPKVMAQPG
-436 IFSIGDTLCSPSKK
+436 TYQAKK
-450 FKFEGIP
+450 E
-457 TFAPE
+457 A
-462 HFARVRPVD
+462 
-471 TMKRKQFVKGVTQIA
+471 
-486 QEGAIQVF
+486 
-494 KENHVGMEEIIVGV
+494 MEE
-508 VGVLQFEVLEYR
+508 
-520 LKN
+520 K

>member
-13 RQNNMNI
+13 QQNGMNI
-20 VMDVNSGIVHVVDD
+20 IMDVNSGIVHVVDD
-34 VTYKVLEYYNGT
+34 VTYKVLAYYNGT
-46 NRQMVLANM
+46 NRGMVLANLAKD
-55 GSEYEESELNEVMD
+55 YEEAELNEVMD
-69 DLDELIKKEVLFAP
+69 DLDELIAKEVLFAP
-83 MDPNYKMAI
+83 MDKNYKMAI

-105 AHDCNLRCKYCFAGQ
+105 AHDCNLRCQYCFAGQ

-168 QQTVDYVHN
+168 QQTIDYVHK
-177 QEKKHHK
+177 QEKKHGK

-194 MLLDEEKTKYL
+194 LLLDKEKVKYL

-224 RMRPDVN
+224 RMRPGVHG
-231 NEGTYDQIV
+231 EGTYDEIV
-240 KNLQYCIAH
+240 KNLQYCVAN
-249 RNGEEYYV
+249 RKGEEYYV
-257 RGTFTRHN
+257 RGTFTRYN
-265 LDFTT
+265 MDFTT
-270 DVEDMLD
+270 DVINMIDK
-277 HGFPA
+277 GFPA
-282 VSMEPVVGD
+282 VSMEPVVGED
-291 DSAKYSIKE
+291 TADYSIKE
-300 SDLPRVKEE
+300 EDLPRVKAE
-309 YDRLAQLFIQREE
+309 YDRLAKLFIAREE

-373 EGYVV
+373 EGYVI

-383 GLKNMKMMHDFRMNH
+383 GLKNFKMMRDFRMNH

-404 CVDCWAKFF
+404 CVNCWAKFF

-422 EAYAGDIIGVFDPG
+422 EAFAGDIHKPFHITCEIQKKRVECAMMIQAYNEMKKPKVMAQPG
-436 IFSIGDTLCSPSKK
+436 TYQAKK
-450 FKFEGIP
+450 E
-457 TFAPE
+457 A
-462 HFARVRPVD
+462 
-471 TMKRKQFVKGVTQIA
+471 
-486 QEGAIQVF
+486 
-494 KENHVGMEEIIVGV
+494 MEE
-508 VGVLQFEVLEYR
+508 
-520 LKN
+520 K

>member
-13 RQNNMNI
+13 QQNGMNI

-34 VTYKVLEYYNGT
+34 VTYKVLAYYNGT
-46 NRQMVLANM
+46 NRGMVLANLAKD
-55 GSEYEESELNEVMD
+55 YEEAELNEVMD
-69 DLDELIKKEVLFAP
+69 DLDELIAKEVLFAP
-83 MDPNYKMAI
+83 MDKNYKMAI

-105 AHDCNLRCKYCFAGQ
+105 AHDCNLRCQYCFAGQ

-168 QQTVDYVHN
+168 QQTIDYVHK
-177 QEKKHHK
+177 QEKKHGK

-194 MLLDEEKTKYL
+194 LLLDKEKVKYL

-224 RMRPDVN
+224 RMRPGVHG
-231 NEGTYDQIV
+231 EGTYDEIV
-240 KNLQYCIAH
+240 KNLQYCVAN
-249 RNGEEYYV
+249 RKGEEYYV
-257 RGTFTRHN
+257 RGTFTRYN
-265 LDFTT
+265 MDFTT
-270 DVEDMLD
+270 DVIDMID
-277 HGFPA
+277 KGFPA
-282 VSMEPVVGD
+282 VSMEPVVGED
-291 DSAKYSIKE
+291 TADYSIKE
-300 SDLPRVKEE
+300 EDLPRVKAE
-309 YDRLAQLFIQREE
+309 YDRLAKLFIAREE

-373 EGYVV
+373 EGYVI

-383 GLKNMKMMHDFRMNH
+383 GLKNFKMMRDFRMNH

-404 CVDCWAKFF
+404 CIACWAKFF

-422 EAYAGDIIGVFDPG
+422 EAFAGDIHKPYHITCEIQKKRVECAMMIQAYNEMKKPKVMAQPG
-436 IFSIGDTLCSPSKK
+436 TYQAKK
-450 FKFEGIP
+450 E
-457 TFAPE
+457 A
-462 HFARVRPVD
+462 
-471 TMKRKQFVKGVTQIA
+471 
-486 QEGAIQVF
+486 
-494 KENHVGMEEIIVGV
+494 MEE
-508 VGVLQFEVLEYR
+508 
-520 LKN
+520 K